1 MRLQQTLSK
10 VITST
15 NEIFEAEAG
24 SVALLEPSGKELLIK
39 AAVGSGAGAVLG
51 IKIPVDRGVIGWVV
65 THNTPAVISDVS
77 KDERFFS
84 DIDKETGFATK
95 SILCAPLRVNNR
107 VTGALELMNM
117 HPRFL
122 SDNGLKIL
130 SVIADHAALAIE
142 NTRLFEEI
150 RKAENNYR
158 ELFDNANDF
167 IFTLNRNF
175 RVSQANLA
183 VLEKLGYRRNEIVG
197 MPITQ
202 FVQPENIERLF
213 RQFKNQLANSGAP
226 TIFDFTILSKQKEEI
241 QIEVAVR
248 VQRQH
253 QRNVALQCIARDVTQ
268 RHLLEKQ
275 LRQTEKLST
284 IGKLVA
290 GVAHELNNPLTSI
303 VGYASMLQEEEMPQR
318 FHDDLQ
324 VIFRQA
330 ERARVIVRGLL
341 AFAKNITL
349 ETEPVNINDVIQSA
363 LALMQP
369 QLEHHNIQVNTSLQ
383 FGLPLTVADPHQLE
397 QVFVNLITNSVH
409 ALNAVSGVRVLTITA
424 GQSGGNILA
433 SVADNGPGIPEKILN
448 KIFDPFFSTKQVG
461 QGIGLGLSICYGIIG
476 EHNGRIWADTAIN
489 RGTTF
494 FIELPIIPV
503 SVPAPAGVP
512 AETSPASSV
521 PDKALQILAVDD
533 EDFLLALLDRVLS
546 RHGHRVDRAASGQI
560 ALQKLTSNSYDVI
573 ISDVLMP
580 DITGPE
586 LYQQVAKSQP
596 DMAGRF
602 IFITGNTVDLNTRS
616 FLDKSGLPWLA
627 KPFLPSDIEQAVN
640 KIVAVPFG

>member
-1 MRLQQTLSK
+1 MQQILSK

-24 SVALLEPSGKELLIK
+24 SVALIEPSGTELRIK

-51 IKIPVDRGVIGWVV
+51 LKMPIEMGVIGWVV
-65 THNTPAVISDVS
+65 KNNTPAVIADVS
-77 KDERFFS
+77 KDDRFFPG
-84 DIDKETGFATK
+84 IDKDSGFSTH

-107 VTGALELMNM
+107 VIGVIELMNM

-142 NTRLFEEI
+142 NSRLFEEI

-167 IFTLNRNF
+167 IFTLDRNF
-175 RVSQANLA
+175 RVSQANQS
-183 VLEKLGYRRNEIVG
+183 VLEKTGYRLDEIVG
-197 MPITQ
+197 MPVGQ
-202 FVQPENIERLF
+202 FVQPKNMSRLF
-213 RQFKNQLANSGAP
+213 GQFKTQLARANTPS
-226 TIFDFTILSKQKEEI
+226 IFDFTILSKQKDEI

-248 VQRQH
+248 VQRH
-253 QRNVALQCIARDVTQ
+253 QQRVIALQCIARDVTQ

-341 AFAKNITL
+341 AFARNINL
-349 ETEPVNINDVIQSA
+349 ETEPVNINDVLQSA
-363 LALMQP
+363 LTLMQP
-369 QLEHHNIQVNTSLQ
+369 QLEHYNIQVNTSLQ

-397 QVFVNLITNSVH
+397 QVFVNLITNSVQ
-409 ALNAVSGVRVLTITA
+409 ALSTVSGVRALTIA
-424 GQSGGNILA
+424 ASQSGGNILA
-433 SVADNGPGIPEKILN
+433 NIADNGPGIPEKILN
-448 KIFDPFFSTKQVG
+448 KIFDPFFSTKKVG
-461 QGIGLGLSICYGIIG
+461 QGTGLGLSICYGIIG
-476 EHNGRIWADTAIN
+476 EHNGRIWVDTAMN

-494 FIELPIIPV
+494 FIELPVIPV
-503 SVPAPAGVP
+503 SVPTPAGVP
-512 AETSPASSV
+512 AETSPISSV

-546 RHGHRVDRAASGQI
+546 RHGHRVDRASSGEV
-560 ALQKLTSNSYDVI
+560 ALQKLSTHSYDVI

-580 DITGPE
+580 DITGPQ
-586 LYQQVAKSQP
+586 LYQRVVETRSDHA
-596 DMAGRF
+596 ARF
-602 IFITGNTVDLNTRS
+602 IFITGNAVDPDTRA
-616 FLDKSGLPWLA
+616 FLDESGLPWLA
-627 KPFLPSDIEQAVN
+627 KPFLPSDIEHAVSR
-640 KIVAVPFG
+640 IIAVPFG